1 MNGECF
7 VLVCSIHRSF
17 FLFNHYHIYAH
28 RLQIALKSQ

>member
-7 VLVCSIHRSF
+7 VLVCSITVH

>member
-1 MNGECF
+1 MVN
-7 VLVCSIHRSF
+7 VLCLYAAFTVH

>member
-7 VLVCSIHRSF
+7 VLVCSIHRS

>member
-17 FLFNHYHIYAH
+17 FIHHYHIYAH